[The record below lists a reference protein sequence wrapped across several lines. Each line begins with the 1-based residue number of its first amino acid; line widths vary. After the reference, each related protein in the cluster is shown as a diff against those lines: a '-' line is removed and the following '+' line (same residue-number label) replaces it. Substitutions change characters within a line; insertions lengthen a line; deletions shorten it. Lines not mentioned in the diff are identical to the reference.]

1 MAHNLIMII
10 IIIYIYKCIQDIYCV
25 DFVSIVY
32 QQFGG
37 AFAFV
42 YPINEIKVKH
52 AIACALNAVC
62 VCMLLTK
69 CFFIYPCG
77 GIFVCSVPR
86 IRALN
91 ERKADVMEDLW
102 SPLFFAVYTRKIV
115 FSLFSFIF
123 TDIILISCAC
133 ACSFATFIGAPY
145 FYICSTIHFGTH
157 IVKCT
162 SVI

>member
-1 MAHNLIMII
+1 MLIFVAMCYNNVWIFLYQQNTQYTCEMAHNIIMII

-62 VCMLLTK
+62 VGM
-69 CFFIYPCG
+69 Y
-77 GIFVCSVPR
+77 
-86 IRALN
+86 
-91 ERKADVMEDLW
+91 
-102 SPLFFAVYTRKIV
+102 AVN
-115 FSLFSFIF
+115 
-123 TDIILISCAC
+123 
-133 ACSFATFIGAPY
+133 
-145 FYICSTIHFGTH
+145 
-157 IVKCT
+157 
-162 SVI
+162 